1 MSELYHIT
9 DYFSSDLI
17 SKFLPILVVINFCL
31 TIFVAI
37 QVYSYRRFR
46 KVELSRLDSS
56 KSVEMKHIKFGD
68 KEKIPSFS
76 ETITKKVV
84 TPKLE
89 KSIKMLNSGVPLEEI
104 VECLD
109 VESDYLLIIRA
120 NHIKSN

>member
-1 MSELYHIT
+1 MSELYNIT
-9 DYFSSDLI
+9 DYFSSDVI
-17 SKFLPILVVINFCL
+17 SKFLPILVVINFFT

-46 KVELSRLDSS
+46 EVELLKLNSS
-56 KSVEMKHIKFGD
+56 KPVEMKQIKFGD
-68 KEKIPSFS
+68 KEKIPSLS
-76 ETITKKVV
+76 ETVTRKVV

-89 KSIKMLNSGVPLEEI
+89 ESIKMLKNGVPLQEI

-109 VESDYLLIIRA
+109 VESEYLLIIRA